1 MSPTKR
7 ARGRGTAPRPLA
19 HELVRRPSP
28 ECDRPGAHP
37 SRCPLGA
44 PRPIRRT
51 DEHVWAALETPAR
64 SVQWRPKPER
74 VPEEKGAIPSPNV
87 VVHPARAQSAGDRLR
102 FLPRS
107 SGSRRPF
114 RRCPPL
120 AAAQACPTSRT
131 ESAQNPGPG
140 RIRAARASVPPA
152 RSITCRSTIGLE
164 AGGTSAP
171 RWTRALANGGD
182 EKRVAAVGS
191 SSRKENGRAA
201 RRIRVRRA
209 A

>member
-1 MSPTKR
+1 MAPALGVPEVWGSRTFSNFLHPQSSIIRPNRPQNGIGGAAGADIGVVHHYSHAETRRSP
-7 ARGRGTAPRPLA
+7 
-19 HELVRRPSP
+19 RR
-28 ECDRPGAHP
+28 RHAQGGGH
-37 SRCPLGA
+37 
-44 PRPIRRT
+44 
-51 DEHVWAALETPAR
+51 
-64 SVQWRPKPER
+64 PER
-74 VPEEKGAIPSPNV
+74 
-87 VVHPARAQSAGDRLR
+87 HRACCLCVSIV
-102 FLPRS
+102 PRS
-107 SGSRRPF
+107 SGSCCPF

-140 RIRAARASVPPA
+140 RIRAARASAPPA